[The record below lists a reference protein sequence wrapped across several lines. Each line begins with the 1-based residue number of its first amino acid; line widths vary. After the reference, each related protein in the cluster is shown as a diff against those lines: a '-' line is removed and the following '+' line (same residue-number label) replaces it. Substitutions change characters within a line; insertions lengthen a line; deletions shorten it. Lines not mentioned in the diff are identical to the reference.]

1 MLITWLYYSTVADTN
16 FLSIKILLIQ
26 FYWYI
31 NYDNYLF
38 VSEDDK
44 LYISLL
50 KKLNFAVLVCCAA
63 TNQGI

>member
-1 MLITWLYYSTVADTN
+1 MLIKWLYYSTVADTN

-50 KKLNFAVLVCCAA
+50 KKTVIYRIL
-63 TNQGI
+63 